1 MKNIQLF
8 VNSLSFRYPTE
19 PVTCYFSTQN
29 DNENKSDELKSI
41 ELVPNEVKSLSL
53 FDGYGVLQK
62 LFTTYDKN
70 CSGFKSVAIDFND
83 PDNEDYVKRYYS
95 QKLKRLLSKHE
106 NLLFTQ
112 SGITRDLQVWEFN
125 PSTPYQTINYLGKQ
139 VKYWTLNRFTLKV
152 RFDAVNRHPYLLIA
166 SDRPASILGV
176 PISNLDGE
184 NAVPFIEQGQ
194 KLTASIVNKVM
205 IRKRRED
212 KTPYDRRIVSLQLLH
227 ERNIFYDASDTLPV
241 LNREMKHVLG
251 IDTPAGERDWSSK
264 YVKYLEKI
272 TSFKD
277 KYLINDSHIKDV
289 FNGLSATFALIADS
303 QTGRVDATKQMLRFG
318 SQLKNN
324 RPQDGINAGPA
335 RNCPY
340 VEVRLIAIY
349 QEEDKDY
356 ASRLLGYFRNGNYQD
371 QDEAKR
377 KRLERYIGT
386 SVSYADKALHIC
398 FKNSENPLPEILDAT
413 KQLEYNNLDKNVKY
427 VGIYL
432 SPIHKYAS
440 NKSAGECYYKI
451 KELFLKHGIMTQCID
466 ARNMIAAI
474 NREKDSRYKNFIYT
488 LQNMGVAICAKT
500 GGSPWLLDETMRK
513 ELVIGIGAFKTAGEQ
528 FIGAAFSFDN
538 TGVLCDYDYFRTSQ
552 FRELVGKIRLNIINY
567 TSVNNRP
574 ERLIIHYY
582 KKLSM
587 KKEACQIMDMLASLN
602 LNIPVYV
609 VSINKTESEDL
620 VLFDSQSTYSDKS
633 GTHQSLMPMSGTWAN
648 LGHVR
653 EGYRFLLCNNT
664 RYGDDRFRV
673 TDGFPFPVKLTICC
687 FGKDGSDID
696 TPTVELLISQV
707 YQFSRIYWRS
717 VRQQGLP
724 VTIKYPEM
732 IAEIMPHF
740 DNTIVYPEKG
750 CLWFL

>member
-1 MKNIQLF
+1 MQLF
-8 VNSLSFRYPTE
+8 LNSLSFHYPTE
-19 PVTCYFSTQN
+19 PVTCYFSTE
-29 DNENKSDELKSI
+29 DDEEKKSDMLKSI
-41 ELVPNEVKSLSL
+41 TLIPKEIKALSL
-53 FDGYGVLQK
+53 FEGIGGELK
-62 LFTTYDKN
+62 LYTTFDKE
-70 CSGFKSVAIDFND
+70 CKGFMPVAVDFNN
-83 PDNEDYVKRYYS
+83 PDNEDYVKRYYN
-95 QKLKRLLSKHE
+95 QKLKRLLSKHD
-106 NLLFTQ
+106 NLMFTQ
-112 SGITRDLQVWEFN
+112 SGITHDLQVWEFN
-125 PSTPYQTINYLGKQ
+125 QSSPVQKVTYMRQSAKL
-139 VKYWTLNRFTLKV
+139 WTLDRFTLKV
-152 RFDAVNRHPYLLIA
+152 RFDAVNGHPYLLIA
-166 SDRPASILGV
+166 SDRPASILGI
-176 PISNLDGE
+176 PLNNLDGGIIE
-184 NAVPFIEQGQ
+184 PFADKTKI
-194 KLTASIVNKVM
+194 LTASMVNKVM
-205 IRKRRED
+205 IRKRRKD
-212 KTPYDRRIVSLQLLH
+212 NTPFDRRIVSLQTLH
-227 ERNIFYDASDTLPV
+227 EKNITYDASDTLPV

-251 IDTPAGERDWSSK
+251 IDSPTGGRDWSSK
-264 YVKYLEKI
+264 YIKYLEKI

-277 KYLINDSHIKDV
+277 KYLINDLDIKKV
-289 FNGLSATFALIADS
+289 FKDLATTFTTVGDS
-303 QTGRVDATKQMLRFG
+303 QLGQVDSTKRMLRFG
-318 SQLKNN
+318 GQFKSN
-324 RPQDGINAGPA
+324 RPQEGINAGPA
-335 RNCPY
+335 RNSPY

-349 QEEDKDY
+349 HEDDKDY
-356 ASRLLGYFRNGNYQD
+356 ASKLLGYFRNGNYQD

-377 KRLERYIGT
+377 KRLERYIGS
-386 SVSYADKALHIC
+386 SVGYAHQSLHIC
-398 FKNSENPLPEILDAT
+398 FKNSENPLSEIQNAIMQQAYNSLD
-413 KQLEYNNLDKNVKY
+413 NNIRY

-440 NKSAGECYYKI
+440 DRIANECYYKI
-451 KELFLKHGIMTQCID
+451 KELFLKRGIMTQCID

-474 NREKDSRYKNFIYT
+474 NRDKENRYMNFIYT

-552 FRELVGKIRLNIINY
+552 FRELVGKIRLNIIHY

-587 KKEACQIMDMLASLN
+587 KKEATQIMEMLASLN
-602 LNIPVYV
+602 LAIPVYV

-620 VLFDSQSTYSDKS
+620 VLFDSQSTYSDKN
-633 GTHQSLMPMSGTWAN
+633 GTHRSLMPMSGTWAN
-648 LGHVR
+648 LGRVR
-653 EGYRFLLCNNT
+653 EGYRYLLCNNT

-673 TDGFPFPVKLTICC
+673 TDGFPFPVKLTIRC
-687 FGKDGSDID
+687 FGGNGADID
-696 TPTVELLISQV
+696 TPTIELLIGQV

-740 DNTIVYPEKG
+740 DNPTVYPEKE

>member
-1 MKNIQLF
+1 MNNIQLF
-8 VNSLSFRYPTE
+8 VNSLSFYYPKE
-19 PVTCYFSTQN
+19 PVACYFSTQ
-29 DNENKSDELKSI
+29 DDEEKKSDVLKSI
-41 ELVPNEVKSLSL
+41 NLIPKEVKALPL
-53 FDGYGVLQK
+53 FEGFGAQLK
-62 LFTTYDKN
+62 LFTTYDKQ
-70 CSGFKSVAIDFND
+70 CSGFKPVAIDFND
-83 PDNEDYVKRYYS
+83 PDNEDYVKRYYN
-95 QKLKRLLSKHE
+95 QKLKQLLSKHE

-125 PSTPYQTINYLGKQ
+125 PSAPFQTITYLGKK
-139 VKYWTLNRFTLKV
+139 VKLWTLDRFTLKV
-152 RFDAVNRHPYLLIA
+152 RFDAANKHPYLLIA
-166 SDRPASILGV
+166 NDRPACILGV
-176 PISNLDGE
+176 PISGLSDVS
-184 NAVPFIEQGQ
+184 ASPFTEQGQ
-194 KLTASIVNKVM
+194 TLTASMVNKVM

-212 KTPYDRRIVSLQLLH
+212 KTPYDRRIANLQRLH
-227 ERNIFYDASDTLPV
+227 EKNIPYDASDTLPV

-251 IDTPAGERDWSSK
+251 IDTTTGGCDRTSK

-272 TSFKD
+272 TYFKD
-277 KYLINDSHIKDV
+277 KYLINDLHIKKV
-289 FNGLSATFALIADS
+289 FNSLSATFTSVADCHRG
-303 QTGRVDATKQMLRFG
+303 QVDVTKRMLRFG
-318 SQLKNN
+318 GQFKNN

-335 RNCPY
+335 HNCPY

-356 ASRLLGYFRNGNYQD
+356 AARLLGYFRNGNYQD

-398 FKNSENPLPEILDAT
+398 FKNSENPLPEIINAT
-413 KQLEYNNLDKNVKY
+413 KQPAYNNLDNNVKY

-440 NKSAGECYYKI
+440 SKSAGECYYKI
-451 KELFLKHGIMTQCID
+451 KELFIKHGIMTQYID
-466 ARNMIAAI
+466 ALNMISAI

-513 ELVIGIGAFKTAGEQ
+513 ELVIGIGAFKTSGEQ

-552 FRELVGKIRLNIINY
+552 FRELVGKIRLNIIRY

-587 KKEACQIMDMLASLN
+587 KKEASKIMDMLASLN

-620 VLFDSQSTYSDKS
+620 VLFDSQSTYSDKN

-648 LGHVR
+648 LGRVR
-653 EGYRFLLCNNT
+653 EGYRYLLCNNT
-664 RYGDDRFRV
+664 RYGDDRFRA
-673 TDGFPFPVKLTICC
+673 TDGFPFPVKLTISR
-687 FGKDGSDID
+687 FGGNGSDID

-717 VRQQGLP
+717 VRLQGLP

-740 DNTIVYPEKG
+740 DNPTVYPEKG

>member
-1 MKNIQLF
+1 MDNTQLF
-8 VNSLSFRYPTE
+8 LNSLSFRYPTE
-19 PVTCYFSTQN
+19 PVTCYFSTK
-29 DNENKSDELKSI
+29 DDEEKKTDMLKSI
-41 ELVPNEVKSLSL
+41 TLVPEEVKALSL
-53 FDGYGVLQK
+53 FVGIGGELK
-62 LFTTYDKN
+62 LYTTYEKQCKD
-70 CSGFKSVAIDFND
+70 FTPVAVDFNN
-83 PDNEDYVKRYYS
+83 PDNEDYVKRYYN
-95 QKLKRLLSKHE
+95 QRLKRLLSKHE
-106 NLLFTQ
+106 NLMFTQ

-125 PSTPYQTINYLGKQ
+125 QSAPVQMLKYLGRD
-139 VKYWTLNRFTLKV
+139 VKLWTLDRFTLKV
-152 RFDAVNRHPYLLIA
+152 RFNAANGSPYLLIA
-166 SDRPASILGV
+166 SDRPASILGL
-176 PISNLDGE
+176 PLNKLDGD
-184 NAVPFIEQGQ
+184 VTDPFTDQS
-194 KLTASIVNKVM
+194 KNLTASMVNKVM
-205 IRKRRED
+205 IRKRHSD
-212 KTPYDRRIVSLQLLH
+212 GKPYDRHIVSLQTLH
-227 ERNIFYDASDTLPV
+227 EKNIPYDASDTLPV

-251 IDTPAGERDWSSK
+251 IDSPTGGRDWSSK

-272 TSFKD
+272 TYFKE
-277 KYLINDSHIKDV
+277 KYLTNDPDIKKIFVD
-289 FNGLSATFALIADS
+289 LSQNFTPVADS
-303 QTGRVDATKQMLRFG
+303 QLGQMDATKRMLRFG
-318 SQLKNN
+318 NQFKND

-335 RNCPY
+335 RKCPY
-340 VEVRLIAIY
+340 IEVRLIAIY
-349 QEEDKDY
+349 HEDDKDY
-356 ASRLLGYFRNGNYQD
+356 AAKLLGYFRNGNYQD

-386 SVSYADKALHIC
+386 TVGYAHQSLHIC
-398 FKNSENPLPEILDAT
+398 FKDSQNPLPEIQNAMMQQAYNSLDS
-413 KQLEYNNLDKNVKY
+413 NNRY

-440 NKSAGECYYKI
+440 GIIASECYYKI
-451 KELFLKHGIMTQCID
+451 KELFLKRGIMTQCID

-474 NREKDSRYKNFIYT
+474 NREKDCRYKNFIYT
-488 LQNMGVAICAKT
+488 LQNMGIAICAKT
-500 GGSPWLLDETMRK
+500 GGSPWLLDETTRK

-552 FRELVGKIRLNIINY
+552 FRELVGKIRLNIIHF
-567 TSVNNRP
+567 TSINNKP

-587 KKEACQIMDMLASLN
+587 RKEATQILEMLASLN
-602 LNIPVYV
+602 LDIPVYV

-620 VLFDSQSTYSDKS
+620 VLFDSQSTYSDRN

-648 LGHVR
+648 LGRVR
-653 EGYRFLLCNNT
+653 EGYRYLLCNNT

-687 FGKDGSDID
+687 FGGNSSDID
-696 TPTVELLISQV
+696 TDTVELLIGQV

-740 DNTIVYPEKG
+740 DNPTVYPEKG

>member
-1 MKNIQLF
+1 
-8 VNSLSFRYPTE
+8 
-19 PVTCYFSTQN
+19 
-29 DNENKSDELKSI
+29 
-41 ELVPNEVKSLSL
+41 
-53 FDGYGVLQK
+53 
-62 LFTTYDKN
+62 
-70 CSGFKSVAIDFND
+70 
-83 PDNEDYVKRYYS
+83 
-95 QKLKRLLSKHE
+95 
-106 NLLFTQ
+106 
-112 SGITRDLQVWEFN
+112 
-125 PSTPYQTINYLGKQ
+125 
-139 VKYWTLNRFTLKV
+139 
-152 RFDAVNRHPYLLIA
+152 
-166 SDRPASILGV
+166 
-176 PISNLDGE
+176 
-184 NAVPFIEQGQ
+184 
-194 KLTASIVNKVM
+194 
-205 IRKRRED
+205 
-212 KTPYDRRIVSLQLLH
+212 
-227 ERNIFYDASDTLPV
+227 
-241 LNREMKHVLG
+241 MKHVLG
-251 IDTPAGERDWSSK
+251 IDAPAGERDWSSK

-466 ARNMIAAI
+466 ARKMIAAI

-513 ELVIGIGAFKTAGEQ
+513 ELVIGIGA
-528 FIGAAFSFDN
+528 
-538 TGVLCDYDYFRTSQ
+538 
-552 FRELVGKIRLNIINY
+552 LV
-567 TSVNNRP
+567 
-574 ERLIIHYY
+574 
-582 KKLSM
+582 LSM
-587 KKEACQIMDMLASLN
+587 
-602 LNIPVYV
+602 
-609 VSINKTESEDL
+609 T
-620 VLFDSQSTYSDKS
+620 
-633 GTHQSLMPMSGTWAN
+633 
-648 LGHVR
+648 
-653 EGYRFLLCNNT
+653 
-664 RYGDDRFRV
+664 
-673 TDGFPFPVKLTICC
+673 
-687 FGKDGSDID
+687 
-696 TPTVELLISQV
+696 
-707 YQFSRIYWRS
+707 
-717 VRQQGLP
+717 
-724 VTIKYPEM
+724 
-732 IAEIMPHF
+732 
-740 DNTIVYPEKG
+740 
-750 CLWFL
+750 

>member
-1 MKNIQLF
+1 MNNMHLF
-8 VNSLSFRYPTE
+8 LNSLSFRYPTE
-19 PVTCYFSTQN
+19 PITCYFSTK
-29 DNENKSDELKSI
+29 DDEEKKSDVLKSI
-41 ELVPNEVKSLSL
+41 ELVPNEVKALSL
-53 FDGYGVLQK
+53 FEGIGGQLK
-62 LFTTYDKN
+62 LYTTYDKK
-70 CSGFKSVAIDFND
+70 CKDFTPVSVDFNN
-83 PDNEDYVKRYYS
+83 PDNEDYVKRYYN
-95 QKLKRLLSKHE
+95 QKLKRLLSKHD
-106 NLLFTQ
+106 NLMFTQ

-125 PSTPYQTINYLGKQ
+125 QSTPVQKITYMEKSVNM
-139 VKYWTLNRFTLKV
+139 WTLDRFTLKV
-152 RFDAVNRHPYLLIA
+152 RFDAVNGYPYLLIA
-166 SDRPASILGV
+166 SDRPASILGL
-176 PISNLDGE
+176 PLNNLNSGVTD
-184 NAVPFIEQGQ
+184 PFADQTKI
-194 KLTASIVNKVM
+194 LTASMLNKVM
-205 IRKRRED
+205 IRKRRKD
-212 KTPYDRRIVSLQLLH
+212 NTPYDRRIMSLQTLQ
-227 ERNIFYDASDTLPV
+227 EKNIPYNVSDTLPV

-251 IDTPAGERDWSSK
+251 IDNPTGGRDWSSK

-272 TSFKD
+272 TSFKN
-277 KYLINDSHIKDV
+277 KYLTNDPDIKNV
-289 FNGLSATFALIADS
+289 FVDLSLDFTPLADN
-303 QTGRVDATKQMLRFG
+303 QLGQVDTTKRMLRFG
-318 SQLKNN
+318 NQFKNN
-324 RPQDGINAGPA
+324 RPRDGINAGPA

-349 QEEDKDY
+349 HEDDRDY
-356 ASRLLGYFRNGNYQD
+356 ASKLLGYFRNGNYQD

-386 SVSYADKALHIC
+386 SVGYAHHSLHIC
-398 FKNSENPLPEILDAT
+398 FKNSGNPLPEIQNAMM
-413 KQLEYNNLDKNVKY
+413 QQAYNNLDSNIRY

-440 NKSAGECYYKI
+440 DKKASECYYKI
-451 KELFLKHGIMTQCID
+451 KELFLKRGIMTQCID
-466 ARNMIAAI
+466 ARNMIEAI
-474 NREKDSRYKNFIYT
+474 NRDKDSRYKNFIYT
-488 LQNMGVAICAKT
+488 LQNMGIAICAKT

-513 ELVIGIGAFKTAGEQ
+513 ELIIGIGAFKTAGEQ

-552 FRELVGKIRLNIINY
+552 FRELIGKIRLTIKHY

-587 KKEACQIMDMLASLN
+587 KKEATQIMEMLASLN
-602 LNIPVYV
+602 LDIPVYV

-620 VLFDSQSTYSDKS
+620 VLFDNQSTYSDRN

-648 LGHVR
+648 LGRVR
-653 EGYRFLLCNNT
+653 EGYRYLLCNNT
-664 RYGDDRFRV
+664 RYGDDHFRV

-687 FGKDGSDID
+687 FGGNGADID
-696 TPTVELLISQV
+696 TPTVELLIGQV

-740 DNTIVYPEKG
+740 ESQIVYPEKD